1 MNFVKNNS
9 VNFGSKVINNY
20 LTGNLQGTN
29 AVSEDFNNWNIVD
42 ENGQRVLTFDS
53 FIKSSVNSESKVTQM
68 PVEKGSFVDY
78 NIVKTPLN
86 TTELTTLSSLNR

>member
-86 TTELTTLSSLNR
+86 ITKKVGMSGFG